1 MKGGLRSYGLL
12 FRWNLL
18 RQRRLLAW
26 LLVLQLAL
34 GVGVIYGFAFLIPH
48 VTASTALYFATG
60 APSLTLILLG
70 FSVVPQELA
79 QARISGRYTYVS
91 ALPIPRIAPMLA
103 DVSFWVLVLVPGA
116 AVTLLL
122 AMLRFHIHL
131 EISVL
136 IVPAVVLVALT
147 AASVGYAMAAL
158 LPPPMTGQLSSFL
171 SIVLLLFSP
180 INFPLSRLPNWLQDI
195 HRVLPISYMAD
206 IIRGSLTGIYGVSRP
221 LAFAVVAAWS
231 VAGLALSSRAAAR
244 RG

>member
-122 AMLRFHIHL
+122 AML
-131 EISVL
+131 
-136 IVPAVVLVALT
+136 
-147 AASVGYAMAAL
+147 
-158 LPPPMTGQLSSFL
+158 
-171 SIVLLLFSP
+171 
-180 INFPLSRLPNWLQDI
+180 
-195 HRVLPISYMAD
+195 
-206 IIRGSLTGIYGVSRP
+206 
-221 LAFAVVAAWS
+221 
-231 VAGLALSSRAAAR
+231 
-244 RG
+244 